1 MIAHYLLN
9 PDQRHSM
16 DTLAETLMRYKPL
29 PIESLIGKKGK
40 NQKTFDQLDLEVQ
53 KEYEAEDADIT
64 LRLKHILEH
73 QLPAVKADKL
83 LKEIEMQLM
92 GVQTEME
99 VKGKRFEDKVRKE

>member
-1 MIAHYLLN
+1 MPFFESEEILKIGHNLKYDYKVLYKYGVRPKGQIFDTMIAHYLLN

-53 KEYEAEDADIT
+53 KEIGRASCRE
-64 LRLKHILEH
+64 R
-73 QLPAVKADKL
+73 V
-83 LKEIEMQLM
+83 
-92 GVQTEME
+92 
-99 VKGKRFEDKVRKE
+99 